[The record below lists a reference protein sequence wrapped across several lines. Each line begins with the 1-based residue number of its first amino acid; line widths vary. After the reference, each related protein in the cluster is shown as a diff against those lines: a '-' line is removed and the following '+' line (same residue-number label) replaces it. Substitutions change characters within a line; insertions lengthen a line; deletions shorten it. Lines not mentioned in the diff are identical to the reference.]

1 MITLRSEDFTKE
13 DFQKLRELFHVSDT
27 TQEFTFSTPTTIQRQ
42 SCENEHEI
50 AYKNETDVWKAT
62 VKRLTNS
69 FPNSFVNQN
78 LEFIVDKRTNNYF
91 LLEDCKTELDIKCKV
106 LEWLS
111 RAACYA
117 TPYRRDK
124 LNTEYQDNLRG
135 YINYYLGTDFT
146 REEMEEIYEKLGNR
160 YDHALTIIFIN
171 SGYNMDI
178 LKERENNE
186 YDISEL

>member
-13 DFQKLRELFHVSDT
+13 DFQKLRELFHVGDT
-27 TQEFTFSTPTTIQRQ
+27 TQEFSFTTPVVTQNKTDT
-42 SCENEHEI
+42 
-50 AYKNETDVWKAT
+50 ADVWKAA
-62 VKRLTNS
+62 VKRLTNA
-69 FPNSFVNQN
+69 FPNSFVNHN
-78 LEFIVDKRTNNYF
+78 LEFIVDKKTNNYF

-124 LNTEYQDNLRG
+124 LNEEYQDNLRG
-135 YINYYLGTDFT
+135 YINFYLGTDFT